1 MSEKMA
7 TRTYSSQL
15 WLPRMWHGIRH
26 YEKIR
31 KHEEEEEIPSEEQK
45 EISSETGVTVAGRKA
60 RRLFKLSRRRP
71 RARRS
76 RRARFVLGIRR
87 PLRWATLLS
96 QLKVS
101 WRRFA
106 KLAKESQPHFADL
119 FAGNNLLL
127 HLTPPPPFY
136 WYNHFEGVQ
145 SLWGS
150 RRYKFQII
158 MCCPLGI
165 HWYAEYTVLLL
176 IGPAGI
182 YNS

>member
-1 MSEKMA
+1 MISRAFLYGLCLRIPGGKCSWNFLFQKMSEKMA

-26 YEKIR
+26 YEKIK

-45 EISSETGVTVAGRKA
+45 EISSETGVTVTGRKA

-76 RRARFVLGIRR
+76 RRTRFVLGIRR
-87 PLRWATLLS
+87 RLRWATLLS

-106 KLAKESQPHFADL
+106 KLVKESQPHFADL
-119 FAGNNLLL
+119 LAGNQLLL
-127 HLTPPPPFY
+127 HLTPPPPIY
-136 WYNHFEGVQ
+136 WYNHFEGVE
-145 SLWGS
+145 
-150 RRYKFQII
+150 
-158 MCCPLGI
+158 GI
-165 HWYAEYTVLLL
+165 
-176 IGPAGI
+176 
-182 YNS
+182 NFK